1 MLAAIVARLIRA
13 YLSLYR
19 ALSGHHLQS
28 ARNKPIR
35 PRQGAIR

>member
-19 ALSGHHLQS
+19 ALSGHHVQS
-28 ARNKPIR
+28 ASNSRFVRAK
-35 PRQGAIR
+35 GLSE